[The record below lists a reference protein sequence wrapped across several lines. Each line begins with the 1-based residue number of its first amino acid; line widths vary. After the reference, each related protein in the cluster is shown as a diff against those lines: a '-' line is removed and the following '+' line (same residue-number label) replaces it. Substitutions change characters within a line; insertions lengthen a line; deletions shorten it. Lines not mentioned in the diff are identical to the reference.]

1 MVLTPADRNGTFLLL
16 PRRDSQLI
24 GLSPAS
30 LTPRDSQGTRLPS
43 PAISY
48 LTFIPFMCT
57 ARSVSRSCAWSFGLL
72 FVRFLARGCFVL
84 LAWFCSRSLAG
95 PGLAVRF
102 LWFSA
107 GSATGFSV
115 AGFPLRASLLVVLFG
130 HWSSP
135 RPLAISSRGWAWCR
149 SRFFSFVGSAWSWFA
164 FSARACFG
172 LGAWLSPLVL
182 FARCR

>member
-1 MVLTPADRNGTFLLL
+1 
-16 PRRDSQLI
+16 
-24 GLSPAS
+24 
-30 LTPRDSQGTRLPS
+30 
-43 PAISY
+43 
-48 LTFIPFMCT
+48 MCT

-130 HWSSP
+130 HWPSP
-135 RPLAISSRGWAWCR
+135 RPLAISSRGWTCCASSR
-149 SRFFSFVGSAWSWFA
+149 SLVRL
-164 FSARACFG
+164 G
-172 LGAWLSPLVL
+172 LGSLSPPALLSVL
-182 FARCR
+182 PVGFVLRCYSPDPAEPEGKERDRLRQGPR